1 MPIVNYTP
9 VYTCKLV
16 RDGTIATR
24 PTVNSTQKARE
35 VAYEMLKDLPNEQ
48 MIVIMLDTKTKVIGS
63 LVVTS
68 GLLDASLVHPREIFR
83 PAFIHNAASVILAHN
98 HPSGDLTPSSAD
110 RDVCNRLSKAGDLL
124 GLTVLDF
131 LIVNSDGDSKSFA
144 EDGMMRTD

>member
-1 MPIVNYTP
+1 
-9 VYTCKLV
+9 
-16 RDGTIATR
+16 
-24 PTVNSTQKARE
+24 STQKARE